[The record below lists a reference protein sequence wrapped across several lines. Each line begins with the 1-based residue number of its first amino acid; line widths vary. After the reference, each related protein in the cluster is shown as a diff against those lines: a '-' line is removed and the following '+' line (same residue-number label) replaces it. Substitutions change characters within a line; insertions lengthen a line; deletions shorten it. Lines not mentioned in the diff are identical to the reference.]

1 MKSFPCFILFF
12 MSIAHILI
20 AGVTGRLEGVILDHA
35 GRNPL
40 AGAEVILLETGQG
53 AATGQDGF
61 YQIHN
66 IRAGTYQV
74 QVRMMGYRPITF
86 THIQIM
92 PDRRTKLDAGLEES
106 PIELGAVEVRAER
119 PLIQTDVTGTI
130 FDLQGGQI
138 AELPIDDYQDALT
151 LQAGITSDGHVRG
164 GKVREVIYLI
174 DGLSAQ
180 DWVQGGSGM
189 DLPKSAV
196 SQMSIQ
202 TGGVNAEYGNA
213 LSGIVN
219 VITASGSDDTEIMFR
234 LDKDDLFGGTQT
246 DHALEAEGSVSGP
259 LIKRKLHY
267 FAAAQALWTDTRWW
281 QDMQHFHD
289 APMRT
294 DFSGLAKLDWQISP
308 GLHLSAQCLGTQ
320 NTWKNYE
327 FSWRFNMAG
336 LPPQVEEAVWPAVI
350 WTHTLSP
357 KTFYSLTLS
366 HSMIHSK
373 IGEGNAEDVIP
384 VPYAYDFFLQY
395 ILSGNRVWWADMT
408 QQTSAVQAQ
417 ITSQAHPYHQ
427 IKAGADFHYFNVDYN
442 VLKMEPQLSYFG
454 KPLLDEPMFNYSSS
468 YHYFPKSGSIY
479 IQDKIEAG
487 RDRSVINLGIRYDFL
502 DPGASRPAVE
512 LIPTGPDEY
521 EEQITEWVPSS
532 IKSHFSPR
540 VGFSFPLSDKAFF
553 FVNYGHYFQFPLFE
567 YLYTGLN
574 NVNLRNGVTVMRGN
588 PDLLAERTHAW
599 EISARTQLFENVVGS
614 ITYFQKETFDQ
625 IDTKT
630 FVPSNSRIAGDYGFA
645 EYVNN
650 PYANANGFEF
660 VIEREKGGR
669 ILGHVSYTF
678 MTAKGL
684 SETEDQGVNYAQW
697 GFPVARYPF
706 YLSWDERHSLKA
718 DIHADLP
725 LNFSTD
731 LIFQISSGRP
741 YTYYPSKDGFT
752 PEIPTEQ
759 FLPNN
764 RRMPGSRLIHI
775 KVKKD
780 IPVSFRH
787 PLAPEQMTFYFDG
800 RNILNDKNV
809 LWMDS
814 SGRVGGELGDPAA
827 YAYPRRMAWGIV
839 LSY

>member
-1 MKSFPCFILFF
+1 MRRSIYFISLFILF
-12 MSIAHILI
+12 ANILL
-20 AGVTGRLEGVILDHA
+20 AGVTGRLEGVIRAKSTNTALM
-35 GRNPL
+35 
-40 AGAEVILLETGQG
+40 GAEVILLETGQG
-53 AATGQDGF
+53 TAVAQDGF

-66 IRAGTYQV
+66 VRAGTYQV

-86 THIQIM
+86 TNIQILA
-92 PDRRTKLDAGLEES
+92 DRKTKLNADLEES
-106 PIELGAVEVRAER
+106 PIELDAVEIRAER
-119 PLIQTDVTGTI
+119 PLIQTDVTGTTV
-130 FDLQGGQI
+130 DLAGAQI
-138 AELPIDDYQDALT
+138 AELPIDDFQDALS
-151 LQAGITSDGHVRG
+151 LQAGTTFDGHVRG

-174 DGLSAQ
+174 DGMSAQ

-189 DLPKSAV
+189 DLPMSAV

-219 VITASGSDDTEIMFR
+219 VITTTGSDEVNVVFR
-234 LDKDDLFGGTQT
+234 ADKDDLLGGTQV
-246 DHALEAEGSVSGP
+246 DHAVEAEGSISGP
-259 LIKRKLHY
+259 VIKRKLHY
-267 FAAAQALWTDTRWW
+267 FVAARALLTDTRWW

-289 APMRT
+289 SPLREE
-294 DFSGLAKLDWQISP
+294 FSGLAKLDLQITP
-308 GLHLSAQCLGTQ
+308 GLHLSAQCLATQ
-320 NTWKNYE
+320 NLWKNYE
-327 FSWRFNMAG
+327 FSWRFNLVG
-336 LPPQVEEAVWPAVI
+336 LPSQQRDAIRPALI

-366 HSMIHSK
+366 HYMLHTK
-373 IGEGNAEDVIP
+373 IGEGNAEDVEPI
-384 VPYAYDFFLQY
+384 PYAYDFFLQY
-395 ILSGNRVWWADMT
+395 ILSGNRVWWADMR
-408 QQTSAVQAQ
+408 QQTSSMQAQ
-417 ITSQAHPYHQ
+417 ITSQVHPYHQ
-427 IKAGADFHYFNVDYN
+427 VKAGADLQYFNVDYA

-454 KPLLDEPMFNYSSS
+454 KPLVSEPMLNYSSS
-468 YHYFPKSGSIY
+468 YHYFPKSGSVY

-512 LIPTGPDEY
+512 LIPTGQDEY
-521 EEQITEWVPSS
+521 EEQVTEWIPSS

-553 FVNYGHYFQFPLFE
+553 FVNYGHYFQYPLFQ

-574 NVNLRNGVTVMRGN
+574 NVDLRNGVTVMRGN
-588 PDLLAERTHAW
+588 PDLLAERSHAW

-645 EYVNN
+645 EFVNN

-660 VIEREKGGR
+660 VLEREKGR
-669 ILGHVSYTF
+669 WIRGHVSYTF

-684 SETEDQGVNYAQW
+684 SETEDQGINYAQW
-697 GFPVARYPF
+697 GFPVARHPF
-706 YLSWDERHSLKA
+706 YLSWDQRHSLKA
-718 DIHADLP
+718 DMHVDLP
-725 LNFSTD
+725 WDFSTD
-731 LIFQISSGRP
+731 MIFQISSGRP

-752 PEIPTEQ
+752 PEIPTDR

-764 RRMPGSRLIHI
+764 RRMPGTKFINI

-780 IPVSFRH
+780 FIVTMQH
-787 PLAPEQMTFYFDG
+787 PLSPEKVTLYFDG
-800 RNILNDKNV
+800 RNLTNEKNV

-814 SGRVGGELGDPAA
+814 SGRIGGELGDPSA
-827 YAYPRRMAWGIV
+827 YMYPRRMAWGIV
-839 LSY
+839 LRY